1 MNLTIWIQLSYS
13 SFFIIQTLVAYLESI
28 DLILEAINILNGDIL
43 ASNLLLHL
51 LQPLVKLV
59 QVLVCLPELL
69 LDGLLEEKKVS
80 GVKRNEAA
88 GHATCRELN

>member
-1 MNLTIWIQLSYS
+1 MSHS
-13 SFFIIQTLVAYLESI
+13 SFFIIKTVVAYLESI
-28 DLILEAINILNGDIL
+28 DLILEAVNILDGDIL

-59 QVLVCLPELL
+59 QVLICLPELL
-69 LDGLLEEKKVS
+69 LDGLLEEKKIN

>member
-1 MNLTIWIQLSYS
+1 MNLKILIHLSYS
-13 SFFIIQTLVAYLESI
+13 KNVIIQTVVAYLESI